1 MINKKHFQDNG
12 ERFYETPEG
21 NIPSVTTILSLYDG
35 GKSGVL
41 MGWSVKVMAE
51 YLQTLAD
58 KDGNILIK
66 KEEAFEL
73 FKKAKARHKE
83 LKEQAADIGSQT
95 HNLIEVYIKRQDTK
109 GLLEANPLLEKPFQA
124 FKTWQ
129 ATHNFEFI
137 ASERQVCSHLL
148 FAGTLD
154 AIARKDG
161 KLWVI
166 DFKTSNRI
174 NENYLWQIAAYKE
187 CAENGM
193 YYDAEKGWVESDY
206 IIDGGVGILR
216 LDKLTG
222 EPEFKSYTLLEAVD
236 GLDCFLA
243 LNHLWHTKQKINA

>member
-1 MINKKHFQDNG
+1 MENKHFKDNG
-12 ERFYETPEG
+12 ERFYETPYG

-35 GKSGVL
+35 GKSGAL

-73 FKKAKARHKE
+73 FKKAKARHKQ
-83 LKEQAADIGSQT
+83 LKEEAADLGSEA
-95 HNLIEVYIKRQDTK
+95 HNLIEVYIKGQSVE
-109 GLLEANPLLEKPFQA
+109 GLLAANLLLAKPFNA

-137 ASERQVCSHLL
+137 ASERQVCSYLL
-148 FAGTLD
+148 FGGTLD
-154 AIARKDG
+154 AIAKKDG

-174 NENYLWQIAAYKE
+174 NEDYLWQIAAYKE
-187 CAENGM
+187 CAERGK
-193 YYDAEKGWVESDY
+193 YYDGEMGWVDSNYE
-206 IIDGGVGILR
+206 IDGGVGILR

-222 EPEFKSYTLLEAVD
+222 EPEWKEYTLLEATD
-236 GLDCFLA
+236 GFECFMA
-243 LNHLWHTKQKINA
+243 LCHLWHSRKKDA